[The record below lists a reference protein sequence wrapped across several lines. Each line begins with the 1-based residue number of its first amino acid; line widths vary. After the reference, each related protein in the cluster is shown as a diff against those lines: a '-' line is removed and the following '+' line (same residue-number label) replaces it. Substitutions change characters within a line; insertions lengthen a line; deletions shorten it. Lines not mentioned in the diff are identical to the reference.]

1 MAQAEGSGIVGSGGL
16 GLRGS
21 GWSGVCD
28 GDQSAHEG
36 GDCKPR
42 VSPSREKAQCG
53 ARSGSGRDLLP
64 EFPGGKK
71 NKSFATVTKVME
83 LINTQETRHLACE
96 TKSGSL

>member
-1 MAQAEGSGIVGSGGL
+1 MKDESKEGGGPSRGRGCVAQAEGTGTVGSGAL

-28 GDQSAHEG
+28 GDQSSHEG

-53 ARSGSGRDLLP
+53 ARRGSGRDMLP
-64 EFPGGKK
+64 EFAGGEKKK
-71 NKSFATVTKVME
+71 NP
-83 LINTQETRHLACE
+83 L
-96 TKSGSL
+96 

>member
-53 ARSGSGRDLLP
+53 AR
-64 EFPGGKK
+64 
-71 NKSFATVTKVME
+71 
-83 LINTQETRHLACE
+83 
-96 TKSGSL
+96 

>member
-28 GDQSAHEG
+28 GDQSAREG

-71 NKSFATVTKVME
+71 NKSFVTVTKVME